1 MGYRND
7 QINEWGSY
15 EDRKNSYDDDA
26 DLNIFKEMVQTNGA
40 LRSYIK
46 RHTGLCQFT
55 GQAVVFRQNQMDP
68 MAWTWECMTKKRII
82 SPILT

>member
-15 EDRKNSYDDDA
+15 EDRKDSYDDA
-26 DLNIFKEMVQTNGA
+26 QDLKIFTEMVRTNGR

-46 RHTGLCQFT
+46 QHTGLLCIGNLPSADILFFF
-55 GQAVVFRQNQMDP
+55 GRK
-68 MAWTWECMTKKRII
+68 MTI
-82 SPILT
+82 